1 MPMYCTL
8 TVFQIKIAWTR
19 ERRESANKMTGNYAL
34 YWPLI
39 SLMKMVVTLL
49 QYNFSLSSLQKTPRR
64 GKMTLELER
73 EAKKEKPF
81 EKLKK
86 KKNKKKI
93 ATHKI
98 RRERC

>member
-1 MPMYCTL
+1 
-8 TVFQIKIAWTR
+8 
-19 ERRESANKMTGNYAL
+19 
-34 YWPLI
+34 
-39 SLMKMVVTLL
+39 MKMVVTLL

-86 KKNKKKI
+86 KNKKKI
-93 ATHKI
+93 ASHKS
-98 RRERC
+98 RRDRC